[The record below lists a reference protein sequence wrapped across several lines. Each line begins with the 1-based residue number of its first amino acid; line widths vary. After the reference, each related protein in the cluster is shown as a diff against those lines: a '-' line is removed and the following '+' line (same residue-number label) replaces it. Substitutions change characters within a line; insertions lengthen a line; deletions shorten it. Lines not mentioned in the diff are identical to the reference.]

1 VNLSREQIGVLAAAG
16 AAVIFGIA
24 FPATAVALRSFEP
37 LAVAGISCSLGL
49 GLLVTLIALGVVPP
63 AGLDGLDRGRGL
75 RLLALGLLSGFGFIL
90 AMNISIELAGPT
102 IAAFVATLYA
112 VLAVLFAIPILG
124 EPVRPMVLVALLLSL
139 VGTTLLAG
147 FRPLDSSVAGI
158 AFGLLAAVT
167 FGLYLVLARRWGRKY
182 RLGGTLVAIAILIGR
197 GPAMLLVELVR
208 DPGALL
214 PSDPDPA
221 AIAALL
227 YLAVGP
233 NLVAQLLILASVE
246 RVPAQRTSASLLLTP
261 IAAAVLSF
269 LLLGDLLDPI
279 ELVGAGLVLLGIAGA
294 SGAIESLAT
303 RLRPSAVPTSP
314 PDGSSGP

>member
-1 VNLSREQIGVLAAAG
+1 VNLSRERVGILAAAG
-16 AAVIFGIA
+16 AAIIFGIA

-37 LAVAGISCSLGL
+37 LAIAAISATLGL
-49 GLLVTLIALGVVPP
+49 ILLLALIGLRLVPP
-63 AGLDGLDRGRGL
+63 AGLAGMDTARAI

-124 EPVRPMVLVALLLSL
+124 EPVRPVVVVALALSL
-139 VGTTLLAG
+139 VGTALLAG

-182 RLGGTLVAIAILIGR
+182 QLGGTIIAIVILIGR
-197 GPAMLLVELVR
+197 GPAVLLVELVR
-208 DPGALL
+208 EPGSLVPAN
-214 PSDPDPA
+214 PDPA
-221 AIAALL
+221 AVVALL
-227 YLAVGP
+227 YLVVGP
-233 NLVAQLLILASVE
+233 SLLAQLLILASVE

-261 IAAAVLSF
+261 IAAAVLGYV
-269 LLLGDLLDPI
+269 LLGQGLDPI

-294 SGAIESLAT
+294 SGLAESLMA
-303 RLRPSAVPTSP
+303 RLRPTIT
-314 PDGSSGP
+314 SGPSAGTDP